1 MSDFYTITDTG
12 TGAVI
17 EHVHESDLANTI
29 MGMQPAEWLDEPTPP
44 DDGPTIRETIERTW
58 VAKTDDYSAFL
69 GIRTEI
75 EPS

>member
-1 MSDFYTITDTG
+1 MSDFYTITDTS
-12 TGAVI
+12 TGATI

-29 MGMQPAEWLDEPTPP
+29 MGMQPAEWLDLPTPP
-44 DDGPTIRETIERTW
+44 DDGPTIREMIERTW

-69 GIRTEI
+69 GIQTEI